1 MHHAY
6 YMCQIEIF
14 PIILVSWGVR
24 PTWARPE
31 RKGTRLCTRRGAWQL
46 VFSVYSHSG
55 VGAGSGVRSSPVLPS
70 VLFVGGHLPHLSFSH
85 WIVYPT
91 THVTSPPV
99 SANKHDLTTHTPL
112 YSSPLWLDCKAVFPV
127 TQPPD
132 LRVVFNSLLSFKP
145 PSSASEK
152 KKPFILTFNIDP
164 KFSCFLLSPLLDTN
178 SSDHLLLP
186 EFFRSL
192 LWGFPAFPH
201 APLWD
206 STWSSHL
213 DPLKAKVRSYN
224 SSETIWR
231 LIQLSHCKSQS
242 GDGGQKAYV
251 ICLPFLVSFIT
262 TSMSAFLTTLHLPLL
277 FLRNPYKFP
286 LLDSF

>member
-1 MHHAY
+1 MISPH
-6 YMCQIEIF
+6 
-14 PIILVSWGVR
+14 IL
-24 PTWARPE
+24 
-31 RKGTRLCTRRGAWQL
+31 LCIL
-46 VFSVYSHSG
+46 H
-55 VGAGSGVRSSPVLPS
+55 PC
-70 VLFVGGHLPHLSFSH
+70 
-85 WIVYPT
+85 
-91 THVTSPPV
+91 
-99 SANKHDLTTHTPL
+99 DLTARL
-112 YSSPLWLDCKAVFPV
+112 SS
-127 TQPPD
+127 Q
-132 LRVVFNSLLSFKP
+132 LLSLQT
-145 PSSASEK
+145 SELSLIPCCLSNPHPVHQK

-164 KFSCFLLSPLLDTN
+164 ESSCFLLSPLLDTN

-231 LIQLSHCKSQS
+231 LTQPSQYKSQS
-242 GDGGQKAYV
+242 EDGGQKAYV